1 MQTFEIED
9 LTKNMLKT
17 QDLLIKV
24 QTQFIFKYKIVLDVL
39 SSVST
44 YMYIFRRMINIA
56 HIL

>member
-24 QTQFIFKYKIVLDVL
+24 QTQFIFKYEIVLCIIHSLV
-39 SSVST
+39 
-44 YMYIFRRMINIA
+44 
-56 HIL
+56 